1 VKLPGFPVAVPG
13 ETVASVVARHLE
25 RTAGPRSRSLSVLGL
40 RQAAA
45 NALVPSELAKLADSM
60 PDGHPWSANP
70 DEIVVRHTLV
80 PLYLFF
86 ADPKRSAS
94 VLRLIQTGSS
104 ANPAASLGL
113 TAAATRKLTTG
124 YKYCVDCVA
133 HDVSKRG
140 FSVAYREHQ
149 PPFVRACVLHLK
161 PLVFGCSVCWLDRKA
176 LSMWRMAGRCRC
188 EAPQNLPA
196 YTASTDPIYETGV
209 LWLAKQVRTILS
221 NDGSPPK
228 TSLAVQLREA
238 LVSKGFA
245 GRTGLDSEAI
255 KSALIARYGSALLQ
269 ELGASESTRT
279 LAGSRWPSRLLGS
292 NVLNGERT
300 PDVLRCLLLAGL
312 VANEIGDL
320 AESLAKPVEPAA
332 SEPSGY
338 STAKELGREML
349 ATDAIETA
357 LRASTGKIA
366 AAALSLGV
374 SPSRLAVDMQR
385 QGICSPLSAT
395 TAKRLGS
402 ELIANVRRALQTGT
416 PKIEIQRSLGISEWS
431 IQLIELDSPA
441 LRDEHRIA
449 TIKLQR
455 ERHRGAVLQHR
466 HLHPSASRSEVVAD
480 CPAAFDWLWNFDSD
494 WLESNLPSPKRAR
507 DNGRGPRKNWPQ
519 VDLACVALV
528 QTSVRSELEKPGRP
542 TRLTTTHLLRTA
554 GALNKAASLVP
565 LATAEAKR
573 YSESEDAYLRRRIK
587 WALHEYS
594 SRHVPVSMNQ
604 LRRVAA
610 LHPDRLIRYRDYI
623 AEVAQELELTIDA
636 RCALSPLQR

>member
-1 VKLPGFPVAVPG
+1 
-13 ETVASVVARHLE
+13 
-25 RTAGPRSRSLSVLGL
+25 
-40 RQAAA
+40 
-45 NALVPSELAKLADSM
+45 M
-60 PDGHPWSANP
+60 PEGHPWSARP

-86 ADPKRSAS
+86 ADPKRSAGILS
-94 VLRLIQTGSS
+94 LIQTGSS

-113 TAAATRKLTTG
+113 TTAATRKLTTG
-124 YKYCVDCVA
+124 YKYCVDCAA
-133 HDVSKRG
+133 HDASQRG
-140 FSVAYREHQ
+140 FSVVYREHQ
-149 PPFVRACVLHLK
+149 PPFVMVCVLHLR
-161 PLVFGCSVCWLDRKA
+161 PLVFGCTVCSLNRKA
-176 LSMWRMAGRCRC
+176 LSMWRMAGRCSC
-188 EAPQNLPA
+188 ETPQNLPA
-196 YTASTDPIYETGV
+196 YTASTDPIYEAGV
-209 LWLAKQVRTILS
+209 LWLAKQVRTILA
-221 NDGSPPK
+221 NDVSPPE
-228 TSLAVQLREA
+228 TSLAVRLREA
-238 LVSKGFA
+238 LVSTGFA

-255 KSALIARYGSALLQ
+255 KSALVARYGSALLQ

-279 LAGSRWPSRLLGS
+279 SSGSRWPSRLLGL
-292 NVLNGERT
+292 NVVNGERT

-312 VANEIGDL
+312 VANDIGDL
-320 AESLAKPVEPAA
+320 AESSGMPAEPAA
-332 SEPSGY
+332 PEPSGY
-338 STAKELGREML
+338 GTAKKLGREML
-349 ATDAIETA
+349 ATESINAA
-357 LRASTGKIA
+357 LGASKGKIP
-366 AAALSLGV
+366 AAALRLGV

-402 ELIANVRRALQTGT
+402 ELIANVRHALQSGT

-441 LRDEHRIA
+441 LRDEHRSA

-455 ERHRGAVLQHR
+455 ERHRDALLQHR
-466 HLHPSASRSEVVAD
+466 HLHPSASRSEFVAD
-480 CPAAFDWLWNFDSD
+480 CPAAFDWLRHFDSD

-519 VDLACVALV
+519 VDLACVALI
-528 QTSVRSELEKPGRP
+528 QAAARSALEKPGRP
-542 TRLTTTHLLRTA
+542 TRLTTTQLLRTA
-554 GALNKAASLVP
+554 GAPGKAAALMP

-573 YSESEDAYLRRRIK
+573 HAESEDAYLRRRIK

-610 LHPDRLIRYRDYI
+610 LHPDRLLRYRDYI

-636 RCALSPLQR
+636 RCALSPLQM